1 MVTIGS
7 AAGDAALPLNP
18 PDVPIARRGGQVAL
32 PNGYDGGRNP
42 EVSQSRRNVQFC
54 ELMLDSKDDSSDNQY
69 PLIVGDELL
78 PKCIVLHP
86 NGKSSPAEQETNIDG
101 ISVVSSRHN
110 SDASKKPWRFPWLTS
125 TANKSLSYSQS
136 QRSSPV
142 TMKHTPFHSTS
153 LNLLDGSATSSPVC
167 PEETGPEK
175 TSRSDLY
182 RKQSTFSDTD
192 VSTDIV
198 ELCDS
203 SDDNCFHDG
212 LGSPPLV
219 ALCDGGD
226 DKGSGRTVCDSVG
239 EDTIAENLRTSK
251 LSSNSRAVIET
262 DVSVHDG
269 LNSNDPT
276 VHRSDQSDSE
286 ASHRCCDSITT
297 AQETTEIN
305 DSPCT
310 DDRAQMSQ
318 LNDPVTFPLNGGICQ
333 HLPLLKW
340 HRQNGD
346 ARCIANDV
354 EFDHCTE

>member
-1 MVTIGS
+1 M
-7 AAGDAALPLNP
+7 
-18 PDVPIARRGGQVAL
+18 AL

-78 PKCIVLHP
+78 PKCIILQP

-101 ISVVSSRHN
+101 MSVVSSRHN

-142 TMKHTPFHSTS
+142 MIKHTPFHSTS

-212 LGSPPLV
+212 LVSPALV
-219 ALCDGGD
+219 ALRDGGD

-239 EDTIAENLRTSK
+239 EDTTAESLSTCK
-251 LSSNSRAVIET
+251 LCSDSCAT
-262 DVSVHDG
+262 DEVHD
-269 LNSNDPT
+269 SPISSDPT

-286 ASHRCCDSITT
+286 AASHRCCDSIAT

-310 DDRAQMSQ
+310 DDGAKMSQ
-318 LNDPVTFPLNGGICQ
+318 LNDLVTFPLNRGTCQ

-354 EFDHCTE
+354 EFDH